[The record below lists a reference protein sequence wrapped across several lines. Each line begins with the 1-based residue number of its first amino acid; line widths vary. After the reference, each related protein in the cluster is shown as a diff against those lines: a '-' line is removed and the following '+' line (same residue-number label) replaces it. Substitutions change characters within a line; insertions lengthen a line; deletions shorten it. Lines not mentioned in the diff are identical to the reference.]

1 MAGDAE
7 FMRRALDLA
16 MRGRG
21 SVEPNPMVGCVI
33 VRDGQVVGEG
43 YHQKFGGPHAEANAL
58 AACGD
63 KATGA
68 TAYASLEPCCHRNK
82 KTPPC
87 AARLI
92 AAKIGRVVAACH
104 DPNPL
109 VAGRGLEQLRQA
121 GIKVDEGLLEAEA
134 KQLNAAFF
142 KEVAQ
147 RRPYVTLKWA
157 QTADGK
163 IAGGGGKKLAI
174 SNATSIKAMHGLRG
188 RCDAIL
194 VGLATV
200 LADDPLLTARGKNPP
215 RAQMRVV
222 LDSNLD
228 LPLKSRLVL
237 TSAQSPVL
245 ACCGDR
251 AFREKSQAVS
261 RLQRSGVEVIALRE
275 EAGREEAGG
284 RLSLE
289 QLLDELGRR
298 GMTHLL
304 VEPGAK
310 LAESFLRQN
319 LADRVWIFRSPKR
332 AHAADPGAL
341 GAAQVDYPTTGKIAL
356 DGDQLTEYLNP
367 QSPVFFSPSKSADL
381 VWAKHSR

>member
-1 MAGDAE
+1 VASDPEYMQ
-7 FMRRALDLA
+7 RAIGLA

-33 VRDGQVVGEG
+33 VRDGKVIGEG

-63 KATGA
+63 KAEGA
-68 TAYASLEPCCHRNK
+68 TAYTSLEPCCHQNK

-92 AAKIGRVVAACH
+92 AAKVARVVAACH

-109 VAGRGLEQLRQA
+109 VSGNGIKQLREA
-121 GIKVDEGLLEAEA
+121 GIQVDEGLFQLEA

-142 KEVAQ
+142 KEIAQ
-147 RRPYVTLKWA
+147 RRPYVMLKWA

-163 IAGGGGKKLAI
+163 IAGAGGKKLAI
-174 SNATSIKAMHGLRG
+174 SNATSIKAMHELRG

-200 LADDPLLTARGKNPP
+200 LTDDPLLTAREKHPP

-228 LPLKSRLVL
+228 LPLKSQLVL

-245 ACCGDR
+245 ACCGNR
-251 AFREKSQAVS
+251 AFREKADAIT
-261 RLQRSGVEVIALRE
+261 RLQRAGVEVIALQE
-275 EAGREEAGG
+275 ESGG
-284 RLSLE
+284 GLSLE

-304 VEPGAK
+304 VESGAK
-310 LAESFLRQN
+310 LAGSFLGQN

-332 AHAADPGAL
+332 VDAENAPAAAT
-341 GAAQVDYPTTGKIAL
+341 VDYPKTGQIAL

-367 QSPVFFSPSKSADL
+367 KSPAFFSLSTSADL
-381 VWAKHSR
+381 VWAKHGR